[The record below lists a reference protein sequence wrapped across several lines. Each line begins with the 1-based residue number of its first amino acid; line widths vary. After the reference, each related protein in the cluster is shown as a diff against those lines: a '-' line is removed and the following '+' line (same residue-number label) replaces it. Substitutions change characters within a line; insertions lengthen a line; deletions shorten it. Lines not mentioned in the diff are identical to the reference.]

1 MALKAPKPFKPLN
14 LQARLSGIQS
24 VPESLRLASVWL
36 GGWVAQTPEATT
48 RALGPAGTSIEFF
61 KRTFFWG
68 ERLKFNSWK
77 SVPRALNQTMRDWE
91 IWSACSAGI

>member
-48 RALGPAGTSIEFF
+48 RALGPGWHFHRVF
-61 KRTFFWG
+61 
-68 ERLKFNSWK
+68 
-77 SVPRALNQTMRDWE
+77 
-91 IWSACSAGI
+91 